1 MTLLGYRYALDPTPR
16 QARYMAGHC
25 AAARKAFN
33 WGLGRVKANLDQR
46 AAEATYGIPE
56 EFLTPGLNW
65 SLYSFRRDWN
75 QVKNDVA
82 PWWAEYSKESYSAG
96 LDALARA
103 LKNWGDSRQGKH
115 KGRVVGFPRFKSKRR
130 TVPSCRF
137 TTGTIRC
144 EERYA
149 VLPRIGR
156 VKLHEHPTRL
166 LDALGEGSARIMSA
180 TIRFERGRWFVSFTV
195 EASLPELTPARPDA
209 AIGVDLGIKTLATL
223 SEGPPTPNPRH
234 YAQAQRKLARLSR
247 RVSRRRGPDRRIGQA
262 ASNAGS
268 KRWQRANV
276 QRNRVHHRVA
286 DQRRDAM
293 HKLTTRLASTYG
305 TIVVED
311 LNITGMLSNR
321 KLARHIADAGFGEF
335 RRQLEY
341 KAERFGGRV
350 IVADRWFP
358 SSKTCSGCGT
368 VKAKLLLS
376 EREYVC
382 ESCGLIMG
390 RDKNAARNL
399 AALAVAASS
408 AETQNGRGADQ
419 KTRATGQVAEKR
431 QPGTAPAGQTQTPLP
446 EGAGV

>member
-1 MTLLGYRYALDPTPR
+1 MLGYRYALDPTPR

-25 AAARKAFN
+25 AAARRAFN

-46 AAEATYGIPE
+46 AAERTYGIPDE
-56 EFLTPGLNW
+56 LGTPSLTW

-75 QVKNDVA
+75 QAKNDVA
-82 PWWAEYSKESYSAG
+82 PWWAEYSKEAYSSG
-96 LDALARA
+96 LDALAAA
-103 LKNWGDSRQGKH
+103 LKNWGTSRTGKRN
-115 KGRVVGFPRFKSKRR
+115 GARVGFPRFKSKRR
-130 TVPSCRF
+130 AVHSCRF

-144 EERYA
+144 EQRHA
-149 VLPRIGR
+149 ALPRIGR
-156 VKLHEHPTRL
+156 VKLHEHPAKL
-166 LDALGEGSARIMSA
+166 LDALREGSARIMSA

-195 EASLPELTPARPDA
+195 EQSLPELTPARPDA

-223 SEGPPTPNPRH
+223 SEGPPVENPRH
-234 YAQAQRKLARLSR
+234 YIQAQQKLARLSR

-262 ASNAGS
+262 AS
-268 KRWQRANV
+268 KRWQRANA

-293 HKLTTRLASTYG
+293 HKLTTRLASTYA
-305 TIVVED
+305 TVVVED

-341 KAERFGGRV
+341 KAERFGGL

-376 EREYVC
+376 ERDYVC
-382 ESCGLIMG
+382 NTCDLIMD

-419 KTRATGQVAEKR
+419 KTRITGQVAEKR
-431 QPGTAPAGQTQTPLP
+431 QPGTASTGKTRTPLP

>member
-25 AAARKAFN
+25 AAARRAFN

-46 AAEATYGIPE
+46 AAERTYGIPDE
-56 EFLTPGLNW
+56 LGTPSLTW

-75 QVKNDVA
+75 QAKNDVA
-82 PWWAEYSKESYSAG
+82 PWWAEYSKEAYSSG
-96 LDALARA
+96 LDALAAA
-103 LKNWGDSRQGKH
+103 LKNWGTSRTGKRN
-115 KGRVVGFPRFKSKRR
+115 GARVGFPRFKSKRR
-130 TVPSCRF
+130 AVHSCRF

-144 EERYA
+144 EQRHA
-149 VLPRIGR
+149 ALPRIGR
-156 VKLHEHPTRL
+156 VKLHEHPAKL
-166 LDALGEGSARIMSA
+166 LDALREGSARIMSA

-195 EASLPELTPARPDA
+195 EQSLPELTPARPDA

-223 SEGPPTPNPRH
+223 SEGPPVENPRH
-234 YAQAQRKLARLSR
+234 YIQAQQKLARLSR

-262 ASNAGS
+262 AS
-268 KRWQRANV
+268 KRWQRANA

-293 HKLTTRLASTYG
+293 HKLTTRLASTYA
-305 TIVVED
+305 TVVVED

-341 KAERFGGRV
+341 KAERFGGL

-376 EREYVC
+376 ERDYVC
-382 ESCGLIMG
+382 NTCDLIMD

-419 KTRATGQVAEKR
+419 KTRITGQVAEKR
-431 QPGTAPAGQTQTPLP
+431 QPGTASTGKTRTPLP

>member
-1 MTLLGYRYALDPTPR
+1 MLAYKYALDPTPR
-16 QARYMAGHC
+16 QARYIAGHC
-25 AAARKAFN
+25 AAARRAFN

-46 AAEATYGIPE
+46 AAERTYGIPE
-56 EFLTPGLNW
+56 ELLTPRLNW
-65 SLYSFRRDWN
+65 SLYTLRKDWN
-75 QVKNDVA
+75 QAKNDEA
-82 PWWAEYSKESYSAG
+82 PWWAEYSKESYSSG

-103 LKNWGDSRQGKH
+103 LKNWGASRTGKRN
-115 KGRVVGFPRFKSKRR
+115 GARVGFPRFKSKRR
-130 TVPSCRF
+130 AVQSCRF

-144 EERYA
+144 EQRHA

-156 VKLHEHPTRL
+156 VKLHEHPAKL
-166 LDALGEGSARIMSA
+166 LDALREGSARIICA

-195 EASLPELTPARPDA
+195 EQSLPELTPTRPDA
-209 AIGVDLGIKTLATL
+209 AVGVDLGIKTLATI
-223 SEGPPTPNPRH
+223 SEGPPVENPRH
-234 YAQAQRKLARLSR
+234 YIQAQQKLARLSR
-247 RVSRRRGPDRRIGQA
+247 RVSRRRGPDRRTGQA
-262 ASNAGS
+262 AS
-268 KRWQRANV
+268 KRWQRANA

-286 DQRRDAM
+286 DQRRDAI
-293 HKLTTRLASTYG
+293 HKLTTRLASTYA
-305 TIVVED
+305 TVVVED
-311 LNITGMLSNR
+311 LNVTGMLSNR
-321 KLARHIADAGFGEF
+321 KLARHIADAGFGDF

-376 EREYVC
+376 ERDYVC
-382 ESCGLIMG
+382 NTCDLIMD

-419 KTRATGQVAEKR
+419 KTRITGQVAEKR
-431 QPGTAPAGQTQTPLP
+431 QPGTASTGKTRTPLP

>member
-1 MTLLGYRYALDPTPR
+1 MTLLAYKYALDPTPR
-16 QARYMAGHC
+16 QARYIAGHC
-25 AAARKAFN
+25 AAARRAFN

-46 AAEATYGIPE
+46 AAERTYGIPDE
-56 EFLTPGLNW
+56 LLTPSLNW
-65 SLYSFRRDWN
+65 SLYTLRKDWN
-75 QVKNDVA
+75 QAKNDVA
-82 PWWAEYSKESYSAG
+82 PWWAEYSKESYSSG

-103 LKNWGDSRQGKH
+103 FKNWGASRTGKRN
-115 KGRVVGFPRFKSKRR
+115 GARVGFPRFKSKRR
-130 TVPSCRF
+130 AVQSCRF
-137 TTGTIRC
+137 STGTIRC

-156 VKLHEHPTRL
+156 VKLHEHPTKL
-166 LDALGEGSARIMSA
+166 LDALREGSARIMSA

-195 EASLPELTPARPDA
+195 EQSLPELTPARPDA

-223 SEGPPTPNPRH
+223 SEGPPAPNPRH
-234 YAQAQRKLARLSR
+234 YIQAQRKLARLSR
-247 RVSRRRGPDRRIGQA
+247 RVSRRQGPDRRIGQA
-262 ASNAGS
+262 AS
-268 KRWQRANV
+268 KRWQRANA
-276 QRNRVHHRVA
+276 QRNKVHHRVA

-293 HKLTTRLASTYG
+293 HKLTTHLASAHG

-341 KAERFGGRV
+341 KVARFGGRV

-358 SSKTCSGCGT
+358 SSKTCSGCGA

-382 ESCGLIMG
+382 KTCGLIMD
-390 RDKNAARNL
+390 RDANAARNL
-399 AALAVAASS
+399 VALAVAASS

-419 KTRATGQVAEKR
+419 KTRVTGQVAEKR
-431 QPGTAPAGQTQTPLP
+431 QLGTASAGETRTPLP
-446 EGAGV
+446 EGADV

>member
-25 AAARKAFN
+25 AAARRAFN
-33 WGLGRVKANLDQR
+33 WGLGRVTNLDQR
-46 AAEATYGIPE
+46 AAERTYGIPD
-56 EFLTPGLNW
+56 EFLTPSLTW

-75 QVKNDVA
+75 QAKNDVA

-96 LDALARA
+96 LDALAAA
-103 LKNWGDSRQGKH
+103 LKNWGASRTGKRN
-115 KGRVVGFPRFKSKRR
+115 GARVGFPRFKSKRR

-144 EERYA
+144 EQRHS

-156 VKLHEHPTRL
+156 VKLHEHPARL

-195 EASLPELTPARPDA
+195 EQSIPALAPQRPA
-209 AIGVDLGIKTLATL
+209 AVVGVDLGIKTLATI
-223 SEGPPTPNPRH
+223 SEGPPVENPRH
-234 YAQAQRKLARLSR
+234 YIQAQAKLARLSR

-262 ASNAGS
+262 GS
-268 KRWQRANV
+268 KRWQAANA
-276 QRNRVHHRVA
+276 QRNKVHHRVA

-341 KAERFGGRV
+341 KAERFGSRV

-382 ESCGLIMG
+382 KTCGLIMD
-390 RDKNAARNL
+390 RDENAARNL

-419 KTRATGQVAEKR
+419 KTRSSGRVAEKR
-431 QPGTAPAGQTQTPLP
+431 QPGTAVAGQARTPLP

>member
-1 MTLLGYRYALDPTPR
+1 
-16 QARYMAGHC
+16 
-25 AAARKAFN
+25 AAARRAFN

-56 EFLTPGLNW
+56 QLLTPGLNW

-75 QVKNDVA
+75 QAKNDVA
-82 PWWAEYSKESYSAG
+82 PWWAEYSKEAYSSG
-96 LDALARA
+96 LDALAAA
-103 LKNWGDSRQGKH
+103 LKNWGASRTGKRN
-115 KGRVVGFPRFKSKRR
+115 GARVGFPRFKSKRR

-144 EERYA
+144 EQRHA

-156 VKLHEHPTRL
+156 VKLHEHPAKL

-180 TIRFERGRWFVSFTV
+180 TIRFERDRWFVSFTV
-195 EASLPELTPARPDA
+195 EQSLPELTPARPDA
-209 AIGVDLGIKTLATL
+209 AIGVDLGIKTLATI
-223 SEGPPTPNPRH
+223 SEGPPVNNPRH

-247 RVSRRRGPDRRIGQA
+247 RVSRRRGPNRRIGQ
-262 ASNAGS
+262 AGS

-276 QRNRVHHRVA
+276 QRNQVHHRVA
-286 DQRRDAM
+286 DQRRDTM
-293 HKLTTRLASTYG
+293 HKLTTRLASTYA

-311 LNITGMLSNR
+311 LNVTGMMSNR
-321 KLARHIADAGFGEF
+321 RLARHVADAGFGEF

-341 KAERFGGRV
+341 KVARFGGRV

-376 EREYVC
+376 ERE
-382 ESCGLIMG
+382 
-390 RDKNAARNL
+390 
-399 AALAVAASS
+399 
-408 AETQNGRGADQ
+408 
-419 KTRATGQVAEKR
+419 
-431 QPGTAPAGQTQTPLP
+431 
-446 EGAGV
+446 